1 MTEEILDKVRDINLT
16 LKKSGVP
23 TIELPKFPVSVSI
36 KVPVID
42 IGDSLDGD
50 VASDIANEA
59 ITFSFGNFRLGRLI
73 KLFAPVKVD
82 VGAFKDNISSAV
94 KNEGHEKLNLVFENL
109 STQIEKDLEDIF
121 DKFMSDCDDMSLTCQ
136 KIFETTLDN
145 INVVLD
151 ETTQTRYEPSAI
163 LPC

>member
-1 MTEEILDKVRDINLT
+1 MTEEILDKVRDINQ
-16 LKKSGVP
+16 
-23 TIELPKFPVSVSI
+23 
-36 KVPVID
+36 
-42 IGDSLDGD
+42 
-50 VASDIANEA
+50 
-59 ITFSFGNFRLGRLI
+59 
-73 KLFAPVKVD
+73 
-82 VGAFKDNISSAV
+82 
-94 KNEGHEKLNLVFENL
+94 NL